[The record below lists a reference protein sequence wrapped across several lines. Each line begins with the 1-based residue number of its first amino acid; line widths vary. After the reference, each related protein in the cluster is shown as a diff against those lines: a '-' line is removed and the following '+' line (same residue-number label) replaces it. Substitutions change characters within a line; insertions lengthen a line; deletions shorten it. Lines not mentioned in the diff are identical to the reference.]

1 MLKPLFNYV
10 LVKKDQTQEK
20 SQGGIII
27 ADTSKEKPSTGI
39 VIAVGEGIPA
49 TETGVLIPTG
59 FKEGDHVLFPRFI
72 GIDVEFENEKYYMLR
87 ATDIMAKIEE

>member
-27 ADTSKEKPSTGI
+27 ADTSK
-39 VIAVGEGIPA
+39 
-49 TETGVLIPTG
+49 
-59 FKEGDHVLFPRFI
+59 D
-72 GIDVEFENEKYYMLR
+72 
-87 ATDIMAKIEE
+87 TDDAEMQN